1 MGRTVMPYS
10 RAVDA
15 TGDRLQDFRRALRKD
30 DREIFDE
37 LMRYAKMQIQAG
49 VMASSPN
56 PFDSMSL
63 IMHIQLAKKLDAA
76 MAEIERLKKGEDLPQ
91 RHGDTE

>member
-15 TGDRLQDFRRALRKD
+15 ANERLAEFRRGLRKD

-37 LMRYAKMQIQAG
+37 LMRYAKTQIQAG

-63 IMHIQLAKKLDAA
+63 IMHIQLAKQVKALL
-76 MAEIERLKKGEDLPQ
+76 AEVETLKKEK
-91 RHGDTE
+91 

>member
-10 RAVDA
+10 RAVEA
-15 TGDRLQDFRRALRKD
+15 TDLRLQDFRKSLRKD

-37 LMRYAKMQIQAG
+37 LMRYAKTQIQAG
-49 VMASSPN
+49 VMAANPN

-63 IMHIQLAKKLDAA
+63 TMHIQLAKKLKNAL
-76 MAEIERLKKGEDLPQ
+76 AEIEKLKQELAKTKPES
-91 RHGDTE
+91 

>member
-15 TGDRLQDFRRALRKD
+15 ANERLAEFRRGLRKD

-37 LMRYAKMQIQAG
+37 LMRYAKTQIQAG

-63 IMHIQLAKKLDAA
+63 IIQLAKQVKALL
-76 MAEIERLKKGEDLPQ
+76 AEVETLKKEK
-91 RHGDTE
+91 